1 MEVKEKKQ
9 IARSERGNKA
19 TPKKKKSAFT
29 LFREKYPNGVGEIID
44 MRAVLR

>member
-1 MEVKEKKQ
+1 MEIKSKKKSDSKKERKKEQ
-9 IARSERGNKA
+9 
-19 TPKKKKSAFT
+19 KKSAFI

>member
-1 MEVKEKKQ
+1 METKSKKQ
-9 IARSERGNKA
+9 VEKSGRENENRKQ
-19 TPKKKKSAFT
+19 KRKSAFT